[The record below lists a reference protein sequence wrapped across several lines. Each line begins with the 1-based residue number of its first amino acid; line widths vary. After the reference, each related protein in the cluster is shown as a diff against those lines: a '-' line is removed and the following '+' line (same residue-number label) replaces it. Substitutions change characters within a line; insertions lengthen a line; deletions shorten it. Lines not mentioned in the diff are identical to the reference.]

1 MYLRPT
7 VAFCH
12 RWWED
17 LGLTKELKF
26 ARDEPIKWY
35 MWPMACLTDP
45 RLSEERIELTKPLS
59 LVYIIDDIFDAYG
72 SKDELTLFTD
82 AVNRY
87 SLVL

>member
-1 MYLRPT
+1 M
-7 VAFCH
+7 
-12 RWWED
+12 
-17 LGLTKELKF
+17 TKELKF

-35 MWPMACLTDP
+35 MWAMACLTDP
-45 RLSEERIELTKPLS
+45 RLSEERIELTKPPS